1 MTLHAPPHAGPAIHA
16 SHRRAPAGPLTAA
29 SAAPPPQSEDPEKE
43 TVPSTL
49 SPAYRANPEK
59 IRPPING
66 RVGERATLAC
76 DPLSP
81 RRTGQADFP
90 ASGSPENVSPQACA
104 GSCTAAS
111 LIDAPAQIAGV
122 AHRS

>member
-1 MTLHAPPHAGPAIHA
+1 MTLHAPPHAGPAT
-16 SHRRAPAGPLTAA
+16 RAPYRPALARLSTEA
-29 SAAPPPQSEDPEKE
+29 SAAQSPQSEDPEKG
-43 TVPSTL
+43 TVPWTL
-49 SPAYRANPEK
+49 WTGYRTAGKNLA
-59 IRPPING
+59 G

-111 LIDAPAQIAGV
+111 LIDAPAQIAEV
-122 AHRS
+122 AHGS

>member
-1 MTLHAPPHAGPAIHA
+1 MTPRHLSLLLRYYLGQKRDVHSANLCMQSWHACVTFV
-16 SHRRAPAGPLTAA
+16 SQAA
-29 SAAPPPQSEDPEKE
+29 EQQKNIWA
-43 TVPSTL
+43 
-49 SPAYRANPEK
+49 
-59 IRPPING
+59 G

-111 LIDAPAQIAGV
+111 LIDAPA
-122 AHRS
+122 